1 MTWIIVNFVFFALNL
16 FFAITGTDQG
26 WIIWSAFCSGLSF
39 GVFMFLAAEWVAK
52 NADY

>member
-39 GVFMFLAAEWVAK
+39 GIFMMLVAEGAGK